1 MTRRPRGR
9 PPKGQQAMTNAERQR
24 AYRQRIADESISL
37 LSAIATNNEKTRA
50 QPLDY
55 APKTWSETMEEIQ
68 RLRSER

>member
-9 PPKGQQAMTNAERQR
+9 PPKGQRAMTNAERQR

-37 LSAIATNNEKTRA
+37 LSAIATNNEKTTA
-50 QPLDY
+50 QPQDY
-55 APKTWSETMEEIQ
+55 APKTWSETMDEIQ